1 MEAEPEGEFLA
12 SEQIGVM
19 IPKTCGKCKTCLQC
33 VIQEDGPSVKEHLE
47 LDMMRK
53 GMVHDPVNKRMV
65 VSYPMAPSPKSN
77 KREEREK
84 RALGCFGCQGSWH
97 FKASKAS
104 LSVRKA
110 FLIKIRE
117 QNCMFEATQKIKLQY

>member
-1 MEAEPEGEFLA
+1 MRILRERGREKRDKRDKRERKEG
-12 SEQIGVM
+12 
-19 IPKTCGKCKTCLQC
+19 
-33 VIQEDGPSVKEHLE
+33 KE
-47 LDMMRK
+47 R
-53 GMVHDPVNKRMV
+53 R
-65 VSYPMAPSPKSN
+65 

-117 QNCMFEATQKIKLQY
+117 QNCMFEAT